1 MSEANVE
8 LVGYKEHTHD
18 SKDEEPASKDAPKDA
33 ATEPQEIPNGDD
45 RSSSAVKLE
54 PSDPADVP
62 KPKSAV
68 NFETNTKVD
77 LSAAAPEQM

>member
-1 MSEANVE
+1 MSEPKVE

-18 SKDEEPASKDAPKDA
+18 SKDEEPASKDAPKDS
-33 ATEPQEIPNGDD
+33 ATEPQEIPSDD
-45 RSSSAVKLE
+45 RSSIAVKLE

-68 NFETNTKVD
+68 NFETDTKVD
-77 LSAAAPEQM
+77 LSSAAPEQM